1 MVMSCC
7 AACPSGTFGKD
18 CASTCPCQNG
28 AACDKVNGTCYC
40 STIQGYTGL
49 TCGTGESRVAEVS
62 CAPDHFETYLVYCAA
77 FNMTKLTGLI
87 HVTCMLQETQAIHWY
102 VKLYWS
108 VGRLALIH
116 LLRGIGIIWKY
127 DPCKVEVQ

>member
-1 MVMSCC
+1 MVISCC

-49 TCGTGESRVAEVS
+49 TCDTGESRVAHSVM
-62 CAPDHFETYLVYCAA
+62 CTAPLGNRRCILCFPFSMA
-77 FNMTKLTGLI
+77 KLTGLI
-87 HVTCMLQETQAIHWY
+87 HVTCMLQETQ
-102 VKLYWS
+102 S
-108 VGRLALIH
+108 RP
-116 LLRGIGIIWKY
+116 
-127 DPCKVEVQ
+127 PCV